1 MARKTPQKLYA
12 RNFDSAFKQTK
23 LQGKL
28 DRNYQDSKDSFGAN
42 SDTLKTITDLAGKQA
57 YSHGKRL
64 TMINE
69 ALAGKNLTASE
80 REYAQSVLNTQY
92 QYIKSTATEGRKVKD
107 FSETAK
113 KAYALKNDM
122 QTENGYSQFEANT
135 KYLDNAQPENIVQV
149 KFTPSPQ
156 TMETRQPSKGLETIV
171 VPADFTQNTTPD
183 NVTSVS
189 FLGRATK
196 SLGRLAAVGTLLG
209 VTAFYGIFGTSCKPG
224 PDPKG
229 KLIAQLQA
237 EKAELQSETN
247 RLGDTVSNL
256 HSNYD
261 ATMSELMT
269 LKTNYADATNTSH
282 NLSTNLAALTT
293 QYNLATND
301 LATTSN
307 NLATLTKEHSLA
319 TNDLVKAEVKLT
331 GLQADLGSSIIRN
344 VEMTNK
350 LGSANLKILSA
361 SNDLFTATNQLAGL
375 RKDYGNASN
384 QVTELKGYLSTAKTD
399 SRKAEEQARLTAEQ
413 LAKER
418 KAHSETSNKLQRTT
432 GTLEATTRDYTNA
445 LEQNRNLSGN
455 LTTSARNLAIANST
469 LQDRLREVN
478 QFRSNYTAK
487 TEELG
492 KTKAQ
497 LATTSSNLDNT
508 SKELSGVKSQ
518 FRLLSLEHFDA
529 TNRLALTKRNLA
541 EANGKYNAMAHLQG
555 QTAHNLSTTR
565 LNLANTSNSL
575 VVMTKDY
582 NSTSTALDNT
592 RDALLGLTGK
602 YDSATNDLASTTREL
617 KKHTDLQEM
626 ERQAEER
633 RVQEG
638 KTVDKLISVSPL
650 ELPLSV
656 ARFSKDGKRLQN
668 IQEVPYYGDG
678 FVDTFSE
685 LRSFARAIGNT
696 YQPTNNDAIIPIWFG
711 KTKLSNT
718 ETATVLREIPTS
730 DLKRLGTFLEN
741 ASTNAGSITFT
752 NDTGVFTIG
761 STKRLRAILGAKK

>member
-1 MARKTPQKLYA
+1 MARKTPQTSLKNSQNDLYLNS
-12 RNFDSAFKQTK
+12 R
-23 LQGKL
+23 
-28 DRNYQDSKDSFGAN
+28 AN
-42 SDTLKTITDLAGKQA
+42 LGSNSEILIQAGDIA
-57 YSHGKRL
+57 TNRGYSHQTRIAKIG
-64 TMINE
+64 
-69 ALAGKNLTASE
+69 ALLKEGQDTFTAGEKQ
-80 REYAQSVLNTQY
+80 YAQSLLNNSQSY
-92 QYIKSTATEGRKVKD
+92 LQNQAEKGRIKNYSIVKD
-107 FSETAK
+107 AITGLKDNIQAK
-113 KAYALKNDM
+113 
-122 QTENGYSQFEANT
+122 TS
-135 KYLDNAQPENIVQV
+135 YLNPQPENVVQV

-156 TMETRQPSKGLETIV
+156 TMETRQPAKGLETIV
-171 VPADFTQNTTPD
+171 VPADFTPSTTPA
-183 NVTSVS
+183 NITPVS
-189 FLGRATK
+189 FLGRTRNNLAK
-196 SLGRLAAVGTLLG
+196 LAAIGTLAAITAYGLLG
-209 VTAFYGIFGTSCKPG
+209 VSCKPG

-361 SNDLFTATNQLAGL
+361 SNDLFTATNQLASV
-375 RKDYGNASN
+375 RRDYGNATN
-384 QVTELKGYLSTAKTD
+384 QVAELKGYLSTAKKDLTKAQE
-399 SRKAEEQARLTAEQ
+399 STRKREEQ
-413 LAKER
+413 LAREMNL
-418 KAHSETSNKLQRTT
+418 HVETGTKLQRTT
-432 GTLEATTRDYTNA
+432 GTLEATTRNYVDA
-445 LEQNRNLSGN
+445 LERNKTLSAN
-455 LTTSARNLAIANST
+455 LTASARELAVANST

-478 QFRSNYTAK
+478 QFRRDYST
-487 TEELG
+487 
-492 KTKAQ
+492 
-497 LATTSSNLDNT
+497 
-508 SKELSGVKSQ
+508 
-518 FRLLSLEHFDA
+518 A
-529 TNRLALTKRNLA
+529 TNKNNTLASSLTNTVNNLR
-541 EANGKYNAMAHLQG
+541 EATGKYNAMAHLQG
-555 QTAHNLSTTR
+555 ETAHK
-565 LNLANTSNSL
+565 LNETKTQLAN
-575 VVMTKDY
+575 
-582 NSTSTALDNT
+582 
-592 RDALLGLTGK
+592 LTGK
-602 YDSATNDLASTTREL
+602 YTRATNLLNIAD
-617 KKHTDLQEM
+617 TDLKAKNDRLADTQAQLGNANRTISKYHAVE
-626 ERQAEER
+626 EAARLAEER